1 MLIKVADDKT
11 KRLTLLESLQGA
23 PVLDSQQNSWLA
35 KELWNC
41 REGIR
46 GERDAAHYLDNHFAD
61 DGNLAVIHDLRLE
74 VDGEVAQI
82 DHLLISR
89 GFVFYLLE
97 TKQYNGNLH
106 INEFGE
112 FSVSYGADKVW
123 GVPSPLEQS
132 RRHQNV
138 LLKLLVQLGI
148 TGRTQKE
155 PEFRHVVLVNPKSQI
170 HRPAREAFDTSSVI
184 KADQFASWREKYVHG
199 EVTFLK
205 TVGLMMNMRATE
217 TVKAWAHLLCEQ
229 HKPLNVLKLPDFMT
243 PRKVHAPTLA
253 KSALPERVPQQAV
266 QITQNARP
274 PALCVVCGQTLSAA
288 EQAFC
293 HDKSS
298 RFGGQFFCIHH
309 QKDAKLRGSPV
320 ELNGERSSTATEAKA
335 AALEVQKKMLIC
347 STCKTAISLAEGR
360 FCWNNA
366 PRFGG
371 LQYCRAHQKDFV

>member
-1 MLIKVADDKT
+1 MLIKTADDKT
-11 KRLTLLESLQGA
+11 KRLALLESLQGA
-23 PVLDSQQNSWLA
+23 PVLNSQQNSWLA

-41 REGIR
+41 KEGIR
-46 GERDAAHYLDNHFAD
+46 GERDAAHYIDNHFAD

-123 GVPSPLEQS
+123 GIPSPLEQS

-138 LLKLLVQLGI
+138 LLKLLMQLGI

-155 PEFRHVVLVNPKSQI
+155 PEFRHVVLFNPQSQI

-184 KADQFASWREKYVHG
+184 KADQFAFWREKYVHG

-205 TVGLMMNMRATE
+205 TLNLMMNMRATE
-217 TVKAWAHLLCEQ
+217 TVKEWAHLLCEQ
-229 HKPLNVLKLPDFMT
+229 HKPQNVLALPDFMAT
-243 PRKVHAPTLA
+243 RKVPTPTPTPVKPQPKPARSVQQRKEPVAPNA
-253 KSALPERVPQQAV
+253 AASVPCAVCEQA
-266 QITQNARP
+266 
-274 PALCVVCGQTLSAA
+274 LSAA

-293 HDKSS
+293 RDRSS
-298 RFGGQFFCIHH
+298 KFGGQFFCIQH
-309 QKDAKLRGSPV
+309 QKDGKQ
-320 ELNGERSSTATEAKA
+320 RSAPEAAKA
-335 AALEVQKKMLIC
+335 ERPPPSEAPQKSLVC
-347 STCKTAISLAEGR
+347 STCKTVISFAEGR
-360 FCWNNA
+360 FCWNNER
-366 PRFGG
+366 RFGG
-371 LQYCRAHQKDFV
+371 SQYCRVHQKDFV